1 MVPPR
6 APSHAPAAL
15 PLNLTQIVLTHL
27 CYSLFQV
34 ANGMDARAAWKV
46 CGCPCGEPGIQ
57 NIHQRGLNA
66 CGKKAVEA
74 VMLSVALNRDEH
86 IGAVL
91 SPPPPEQASIKGVP
105 EKGFRLTTL
114 QLQKEK
120 SIAAANRAAFDA
132 AYIAATLEWQQMVRE
147 GKCGRGDACADG
159 VAQRYANTLPAGC
172 TLKLTGRSLKI
183 MQRLFQVPG

>member
-1 MVPPR
+1 
-6 APSHAPAAL
+6 
-15 PLNLTQIVLTHL
+15 
-27 CYSLFQV
+27 
-34 ANGMDARAAWKV
+34 
-46 CGCPCGEPGIQ
+46 
-57 NIHQRGLNA
+57 
-66 CGKKAVEA
+66 
-74 VMLSVALNRDEH
+74 MLSVALNRDEH

-159 VAQRYANTLPAGC
+159 VAQTKICEYTAGR
-172 TLKLTGRSLKI
+172 LHVEAHWPQPEDNAKAISGSWVILGR
-183 MQRLFQVPG
+183 Q